1 MNEYL
6 PIDQEATSVS
16 GRDKTILMPC
26 PTLASFQKIYR
37 STNKEDQ
44 PFSRADNDN
53 NRTLPELDP
62 VRAVTFLEGLPDD
75 IFVQSIWPRLW
86 IYAPKNEVTGR
97 AQRYL
102 TQYEQKDNIVGMIIL
117 RSICKWWRQWV
128 GETEDWTYGV
138 TNYVENFIH
147 PEEFYNTYPGSDDKI
162 FYDTDRSPKGCY

>member
-6 PIDQEATSVS
+6 PIDQEATSGS
-16 GRDKTILMPC
+16 GREKTILMPC

-53 NRTLPELDP
+53 NRTLLELD
-62 VRAVTFLEGLPDD
+62 PDD

-117 RSICKWWRQWV
+117 RSVCKWWRQWV

-138 TNYVENFIH
+138 TNYVENFIL
-147 PEEFYNTYPGSDDKI
+147 PIQYIYWE
-162 FYDTDRSPKGCY
+162 